1 MKVQF
6 AAFFTS
12 VLVLLGAANS
22 PLAHHSFGVEFDS
35 TKCMDLTG
43 PLTGIEWENPHAWL
57 RMDVKEPSGKVQPW
71 RLEMITPNALRRN
84 GTTRE
89 HFESAIGKVMY
100 ARGCAARAGAFTIDG
115 TNRGA
120 AEFIK
125 LADGVIRIV
134 GQVVEREMTPE
145 KLSFWEK

>member
-6 AAFFTS
+6 AALVTA
-12 VLVLLGAANS
+12 VLLLLGATNS
-22 PLAHHSFGVEFDS
+22 TLAHHSFSVVVEPN
-35 TKCMDLTG
+35 KNIDLTG

-57 RMDVKEPSGKVQPW
+57 RMDVKDASGKVQPW

-89 HFESAIGKVMY
+89 HFESQIGKVMH
-100 ARGCAARAGAFTIDG
+100 ARGCAARTGAFQADG

-134 GQVVEREMTPE
+134 GQVVERDMTPE
-145 KLSFWEK
+145 KLSFWN

>member
-6 AAFFTS
+6 AAFFTA

-89 HFESAIGKVMY
+89 HFESSIGKVMH

-120 AEFIK
+120 AEYIK

>member
-6 AAFFTS
+6 AAFVTA
-12 VLVLLGAANS
+12 VLVLLGAASS
-22 PLAHHSFGVEFDS
+22 PRAHHSFSVEFDPNN
-35 TKCMDLTG
+35 CMDLPG

-57 RMDVKEPSGKVQPW
+57 RMEVKEPGGKVQPW
-71 RLEMITPNALRRN
+71 RLEMVTPNALRRN

-89 HFESAIGKVMY
+89 HFESQIGKVMH
-100 ARGCAARAGAFTIDG
+100 ARGCAARPGAFTIDG

-134 GQVVEREMTPE
+134 GQVVERNMTPE
-145 KLSFWEK
+145 KLSFWDK